1 MKIKHQNTIQFDR
14 WQWHDVLRPIDYS
27 SLPQTR
33 RFSEGSYVLSGS
45 SSRLRLLT
53 LNGRYEWGTRLNY
66 IPPAGQAPGLATFT
80 VATGGV
86 SVRMSRGLTVD
97 NSYLFD
103 RNLSEATGRAMYNS
117 HILRSKWNWQLNR
130 ELSVRFI
137 AQYNALLTNPQLTS
151 AVTGRRF
158 NADFLIAYV
167 LHPGTAIYVGYNTNL
182 SRPGPPVGVRE
193 MTVL

>member
-1 MKIKHQNTIQFDR
+1 
-14 WQWHDVLRPIDYS
+14 
-27 SLPQTR
+27 
-33 RFSEGSYVLSGS
+33 
-45 SSRLRLLT
+45 
-53 LNGRYEWGTRLNY
+53 
-66 IPPAGQAPGLATFT
+66 
-80 VATGGV
+80 
-86 SVRMSRGLTVD
+86 
-97 NSYLFD
+97 
-103 RNLSEATGRAMYNS
+103 MYNS

-158 NADFLIAYV
+158 NFLIAYV

>member
-86 SVRMSRGLTVD
+86 SVR
-97 NSYLFD
+97 
-103 RNLSEATGRAMYNS
+103 
-117 HILRSKWNWQLNR
+117 
-130 ELSVRFI
+130 
-137 AQYNALLTNPQLTS
+137 
-151 AVTGRRF
+151 RRF